1 MKNVDSRRSGITS
14 SASGCSDFVTN
25 VVLVLAVVLAL
36 LLHFHSNLALDA
48 VWAQPGT
55 AAVSTETSLQIS
67 PVFAP
72 NLARNVR
79 LDSIYSITHHTS
91 SRPFGPVYCVTL
103 KLY

>member
-1 MKNVDSRRSGITS
+1 MLIPVD
-14 SASGCSDFVTN
+14 
-25 VVLVLAVVLAL
+25 LVLLVALQGVQTL
-36 LLHFHSNLALDA
+36 LLMLCWFWLWFWLCSFTSTATWHSQ
-48 VWAQPGT
+48 AQ
-55 AAVSTETSLQIS
+55 QQS
-67 PVFAP
+67 PQKLPCKYRLVFAP